1 MPKLLRS
8 NVCNQAQLAS
18 ETFQQWCD
26 KTGEGRN
33 HMHRKVWEFCYI
45 AQALHER
52 GLLAPGKRG
61 LGFGV
66 GKEPLVSLFA
76 SYGCEIVATDLD
88 PDRAHDAGW
97 IETNQHAANLD
108 SLNERK
114 ICDPDLFRRNVSFR
128 NVDMTAIPDDLR
140 GFDFTWSACCLEHL
154 GSLEGGKQFI
164 QNSINCLKP
173 GGVAVHTT
181 EYNVSSNEHTIDNNE
196 FMVLY
201 RKRDLQEL
209 ARRLTRQNHKIDLDF
224 TLGTGI
230 ADDFV
235 DIPPFKHDPHLKLIF
250 PLSANY
256 VSTSIG
262 LIVEKDRA
270 GLLSRTV
277 QKARSRLGRSLSS
290 AAS

>member
-1 MPKLLRS
+1 
-8 NVCNQAQLAS
+8 
-18 ETFQQWCD
+18 
-26 KTGEGRN
+26 
-33 HMHRKVWEFCYI
+33 
-45 AQALHER
+45 
-52 GLLAPGKRG
+52 
-61 LGFGV
+61 
-66 GKEPLVSLFA
+66 
-76 SYGCEIVATDLD
+76 
-88 PDRAHDAGW
+88 
-97 IETNQHAANLD
+97 
-108 SLNERK
+108 
-114 ICDPDLFRRNVSFR
+114 VSFR

-277 QKARSRLGRSLSS
+277 QKARSRLGRHLSS